1 MARLENKKAVFSC
14 DKCNKSF
21 DFKCP
26 LQADLKNH
34 LHKCKNC
41 NQRFRRMEQ
50 HQLSCIDT
58 NNVQFIPSFT
68 TLILPTELLMNP
80 SEFSEQVEQV
90 VPEIKSVQN
99 HPKSMDS
106 ILEENFNENK
116 FESLVSE
123 ALVNHLKFLNKD
135 KNYPEF
141 HETLSNIL
149 GDHLNDETFLKW
161 LANKLNVRPLQLT
174 IYIKKW
180 RDNLFQE
187 TRGRQEQLGIRQKI
201 FDTRIKNAIIT
212 TDGRNGRNIV
222 KISKRKYLEQYGTIT
237 NSDINIEEFK
247 FCSSLQNKVSL
258 RIMVQC
264 WPCVLFS

>member
-68 TLILPTELLMNP
+68 TLVLPTELLMNP

-90 VPEIKSVQN
+90 VPEIDQPELDNASV
-99 HPKSMDS
+99 S
-106 ILEENFNENK
+106 F
-116 FESLVSE
+116 FE
-123 ALVNHLKFLNKD
+123 
-135 KNYPEF
+135 
-141 HETLSNIL
+141 LSNI
-149 GDHLNDETFLKW
+149 
-161 LANKLNVRPLQLT
+161 
-174 IYIKKW
+174 I
-180 RDNLFQE
+180 
-187 TRGRQEQLGIRQKI
+187 EQIDSDTTSNHVVSIDRSPYWKTQKQVI
-201 FDTRIKNAIIT
+201 CKTK
-212 TDGRNGRNIV
+212 
-222 KISKRKYLEQYGTIT
+222 SLEQIVQSLTLSPLKNQLIKICKIT
-237 NSDINIEEFK
+237 QS
-247 FCSSLQNKVSL
+247 Q
-258 RIMVQC
+258 
-264 WPCVLFS
+264 